1 LGVVEKGID
10 DDVLVVCELLIE
22 VGRLDHVE
30 PAEELNVEDALLRSP
45 AEPVVEPGR
54 CGVAHDSGDAPML
67 F

>member
-1 LGVVEKGID
+1 MD
-10 DDVLVVCELLIE
+10 DEVLAVCELFIE

-30 PAEELNVEDALLRSP
+30 PPEELNVEEEALLRSP

-54 CGVAHDSGDAPML
+54 CGVAHDSDAPML